1 MSSLAGQSVLI
12 TRSADD
18 CDEWALMLEDEGA
31 TVVVL
36 PCIHIER
43 IDDDELREEIAAE
56 LPQAD
61 WLVFTSTRGV
71 DAFLALHGETL
82 PDLVEVAVVGPAT
95 ADAAVVAFG
104 RADLVSEMGTA
115 ASLAQ
120 ALEARITDHP
130 MRLLIAV
137 AENAGDTIEET
148 LREAGATCTRIDVY
162 RTVPAEEISPKEAL
176 SSFGADN
183 IFFASPS
190 AVMGFVNL
198 VEVDSEAAIFTIGPS
213 TTDAVMEEDLD
224 VTGQA
229 TSPGLEGLMEAMR
242 CAI

>member
-18 CDEWALMLEDEGA
+18 CHEWALSLEAEGA

-36 PCIHIER
+36 PCIHIELL
-43 IDDDELREEIAAE
+43 DSDQLREAIATE
-56 LPQAD
+56 LPQTD
-61 WLVFTSTRGV
+61 WLVLTSRRGV
-71 DAFLALHGETL
+71 DAFVALNGETL
-82 PDLVEVAVVGPAT
+82 PDLIKIAVVGPAT
-95 ADAAVVAFG
+95 ADAAIVAFG
-104 RADLVSEMGTA
+104 RADLVSEIGTA
-115 ASLAQ
+115 DSLAQ
-120 ALEARITDHP
+120 ALETRTTDHP

-137 AENAGDTIEET
+137 AENAGNTIEET

-162 RTVPAEEISPKEAL
+162 RTVPAAELRRKEVL
-176 SSFGADN
+176 SSFDADN

-190 AVMGFVNL
+190 AVEGFINQ
-198 VEVDSEAAIFTIGPS
+198 VEVNTEAAIFTIGPS

-229 TSPGLEGLMEAMR
+229 TSPGLNGLMEALR

>member
-1 MSSLAGQSVLI
+1 MSSLAGHSILI

-18 CDEWALMLEDEGA
+18 CDEWALALEDEGA

-43 IDDDELREEIAAE
+43 IDTESLRQEIAVE

-61 WLVFTSTRGV
+61 WLVFTSRRGI
-71 DAFLALHGETL
+71 DAFAALHAEAL
-82 PDLVEVAVVGPAT
+82 PSFVNIAVVGPAT

-120 ALEARITDHP
+120 ALEARITEQP
-130 MRLLIAV
+130 MRVLIAV

-162 RTVPAEEISPKEAL
+162 RTVPAAELRRKEPL
-176 SSFGADN
+176 SSFDADN

-190 AVMGFVNL
+190 AVRGFVNQ
-198 VEVDSEAAIFTIGPS
+198 VELDTEAAIFTIGP
-213 TTDAVMEEDLD
+213 TTTEAVLEEDLD
-224 VTGQA
+224 LTDQA
-229 TSPGLEGLMEAMR
+229 KNPGLDGLMEALR
-242 CAI
+242 CAN

>member
-18 CDEWALMLEDEGA
+18 CDEWALMLEAEGA
-31 TVVVL
+31 IVVVL
-36 PCIHIER
+36 PCIHIEQ
-43 IDDDELREEIAAE
+43 IDDDELRQSIAGE

-71 DAFLALHGETL
+71 HAFAALHGEAL
-82 PDLVEVAVVGPAT
+82 PDLVKIAVVGPAT
-95 ADAAVVAFG
+95 ADAAVIAFG

-120 ALEARITDHP
+120 ALEARITNHP
-130 MRLLIAV
+130 MRLLVAV

-162 RTVPAEEISPKEAL
+162 RTVPADEITPKEAL
-176 SSFGADN
+176 SSFDVDN

-190 AVMGFVNL
+190 AVTGFMNQ

>member
-1 MSSLAGQSVLI
+1 MSSLAGQSVLL

-18 CDEWALMLEDEGA
+18 CEEWALTLENEGA
-31 TVVVL
+31 SVVVL

-43 IDDDELREEIAAE
+43 IDDAEIHEELAAE

-61 WLVFTSTRGV
+61 WLVFTSTRGI
-71 DAFLALHGETL
+71 DAFLALNGETL
-82 PDLVEVAVVGPAT
+82 PDLINIAVVGPAT
-95 ADAAVVAFG
+95 ADAAVMAFG

-120 ALEARITDHP
+120 ALEARITEQP
-130 MRLLIAV
+130 MRVLVAV

-148 LREAGATCTRIDVY
+148 LREAGATCTRVNVY
-162 RTVPAEEISPKEAL
+162 RTVPTAEITPKEAL
-176 SSFGADN
+176 SSFDADT

-190 AVMGFVNL
+190 AVMGFVNQ
-198 VEVDSEAAIFTIGPS
+198 VEVDTEAAIFTIGPS
-213 TTDAVMEEDLD
+213 TTEAVMEEDLD

-242 CAI
+242 CAT